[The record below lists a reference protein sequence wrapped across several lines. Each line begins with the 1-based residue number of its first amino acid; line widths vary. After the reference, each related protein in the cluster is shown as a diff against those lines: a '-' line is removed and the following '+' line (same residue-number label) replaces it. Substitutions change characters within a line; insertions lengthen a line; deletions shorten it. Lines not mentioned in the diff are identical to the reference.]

1 MRLGARDPNTN
12 DSGQTQ
18 YLLRAYLMYIC
29 AAGDIHGALNKL
41 YDEVLDF
48 EASLGIRFDFVLHVG
63 DFGIWPD
70 PTKID
75 KGTRNHDGAGD
86 FSAWLEGKRVAPR
99 RTVFI
104 KGNHEDF
111 QWLDAQPAAEVLPN
125 LTYLPNGETI
135 DLTVDG
141 AGSIRIGGIGGCYGP
156 SDYERQSVQL
166 RGYARRHFT
175 HDEVERLG
183 QQARQGSI
191 DIVLTH
197 DAPAGVRYT
206 RHRGGEFVSETA
218 GLADL
223 IARVQPRVCFFGHH
237 HTQVKSEVAGVRCIG
252 LNKVAHPGNLC
263 AIEMMQHERAWTLLG
278 EWPGV
283 RASEK
288 VVFQWPLPVPGGR
301 APFR

>member
-1 MRLGARDPNTN
+1 
-12 DSGQTQ
+12 
-18 YLLRAYLMYIC
+18 MYIC
-29 AAGDIHGALNKL
+29 AAGDIHGAMNKL
-41 YDEVLDF
+41 YDDVLDF

-86 FSAWLEGKRVAPR
+86 FSAWLEAKRVAPR

-111 QWLDAQPAAEVLPN
+111 QWLDARLAAEVLPN

-135 DLTVDG
+135 DLRVDG
-141 AGSIRIGGIGGCYGP
+141 AESIRIGGIGGCYGP
-156 SDYERQSVQL
+156 SDYERQSVHL

-175 HDEVERLG
+175 RDEVERLADR
-183 QQARQGSI
+183 ARQGSI

-197 DAPAGVRYT
+197 DAPAGVRYA
-206 RHRGGEFVSETA
+206 RRRGSEFVSEAA

-237 HTQVKSEVAGVRCIG
+237 HTQVDSKVAGVRCIG

-263 AIEMMQHERAWTLLG
+263 AIEMMQHERFWTVLG
-278 EWPGV
+278 EWPARQV
-283 RASEK
+283 A
-288 VVFQWPLPVPGGR
+288 
-301 APFR
+301 

>member
-1 MRLGARDPNTN
+1 
-12 DSGQTQ
+12 
-18 YLLRAYLMYIC
+18 MYIC
-29 AAGDIHGALNKL
+29 AAGDMHGAMNKL

-75 KGTRNHDGAGD
+75 KATRNHDGAGD
-86 FSAWLEGKRVAPR
+86 FSVWLEAKRVAPR

-125 LTYLPNGETI
+125 LAYLPNGETI

-141 AGSIRIGGIGGCYGP
+141 AESIRIGGIGGCYGP

-175 HDEVERLG
+175 HDEVERLAH
-183 QQARQGSI
+183 QARQGSI

-197 DAPAGVRYT
+197 DAPAGVRYR
-206 RHRGGEFVSETA
+206 RHRGGEFVSEAA

-237 HTQVKSEVAGVRCIG
+237 HTRVDSEVAGVRCIG

-263 AIEMMQHERAWTLLG
+263 AIEMMQRERFWSVLG
-278 EWPGV
+278 EWPTRQV
-283 RASEK
+283 A
-288 VVFQWPLPVPGGR
+288 
-301 APFR
+301 

>member
-1 MRLGARDPNTN
+1 
-12 DSGQTQ
+12 
-18 YLLRAYLMYIC
+18 MYIC
-29 AAGDIHGALNKL
+29 AAGDIHGAMNKL

-75 KGTRNHDGAGD
+75 KATRNHDGAGD
-86 FSAWLEGKRVAPR
+86 FSAWLEAKRAAPR

-141 AGSIRIGGIGGCYGP
+141 AESLRIGGIGGCYGP

-175 HDEVERLG
+175 RDEVERLVHL
-183 QQARQGSI
+183 ALQGSI

-206 RHRGGEFVSETA
+206 RHRGGEFVSEAA

-223 IARVQPRVCFFGHH
+223 MARVQPRVCFFGHH
-237 HTQVKSEVAGVRCIG
+237 HTRVDSEVAGVRCIG

-263 AIEMMQHERAWTLLG
+263 AIEMMQRERRWSVLG
-278 EWPGV
+278 EWPARQV
-283 RASEK
+283 A
-288 VVFQWPLPVPGGR
+288 
-301 APFR
+301 